1 MARQSKQTEQI
12 IQEAVESFPIF
23 ATHLWHYLRLPSPT
37 PVQYQVADFLQS
49 GPSRRIIMAYRG
61 CGKSFLTAGYV
72 LWRLRRDPNCKVLVI
87 SAAQDRADAFSVFCH
102 DLLRNWFMVK
112 DLFPSDTQR
121 FSKVAFDVYGAKPD
135 QSPSVRS
142 SGIFG
147 QITGSRADLI
157 VADDVETPQSCETQL
172 IRDKLR
178 ESIKEFD
185 SVIKPGGEIV
195 FLGTP
200 HTQDSVY
207 AKLEVSGYNV
217 RIWPA
222 LYPTGKKLKSYYGD
236 RLAPKIQTD
245 LEADKGLAGHPVDP
259 ERFDWAELEARQLSI
274 GRSTFN
280 LQFLLDISLSDE
292 ERFPLKLRDLCVFRL
307 NRENGP
313 NKVVWLANGDKAL
326 DLPSVGLH
334 GDLFYKPAQIGD
346 EFLEYTGVVMAVD
359 PSGRGSDELGY
370 AVVAYLNGNLF
381 LLSSGGL
388 RGGYS
393 EPNLKKLAL
402 IAKEFKVKQILVES
416 NLGLGM
422 FSELLKRYLGTIY
435 PCTVEEVRHTKQKEL
450 RIIDTLE
457 PVLNQH
463 RLMVDTDVITN
474 DIASTE
480 CYPGEVRSQ
489 YQLFFQL
496 TRITKEKNSI
506 RHDDRLDAL
515 AMAVQ
520 YFTESMAVTE
530 QKAIAAREAEQ
541 WELERKFVQGDGG
554 LSIDALGYA
563 RSLED
568 LQKAL
573 YATSGASNWLE
584 DL

>member
-1 MARQSKQTEQI
+1 MAKPNKQTEKI
-12 IQEAVESFPIF
+12 IQEAIASFPVF

-37 PVQYQVADFLQS
+37 PVQYQLADYLQN
-49 GPSRRIIMAYRG
+49 GPERRIIMAYRG

-72 LWRLRRDPNCKVLVI
+72 LWRLRRDPDTKVLVI

-200 HTQDSVY
+200 HTQDSIY
-207 AKLEVSGYNV
+207 AKLEMAGYSC

-222 LYPTGKKLKSYYGD
+222 LYPTAKKRQNYYGH
-236 RLAPKIQTD
+236 RLAPKIQAD
-245 LEADKGLAGHPVDP
+245 LDEDKSLAGHPVDP
-259 ERFDWAELEARQLSI
+259 RRFGWEELEARQLSI
-274 GRSTFN
+274 GKSTFN

-292 ERFPLKLRDLCVFRL
+292 EKFPLKLKDLCVFRL
-307 NRENGP
+307 NREQGP
-313 NKVVWLANGDKAL
+313 DKVVWMANGDKAL

-334 GDLFYKPAQIGD
+334 GDLFYKPAQIGS
-346 EFLEYTGVVMAVD
+346 EFLDYTGVVMSVD

-381 LLSSGGL
+381 LLASGGL

-393 EPNLKKLAL
+393 ETNLKKLAV

-435 PCTVEEVRHTKQKEL
+435 PCSIEEVRHTKQKEV

-463 RLMVDTDVITN
+463 RLMVDTDVITQ
-474 DIASTE
+474 DLASTE
-480 CYPGEVRSQ
+480 CYPTETRSQ

-520 YFTESMAVTE
+520 YFTESMAQTE
-530 QKAIAAREAEQ
+530 KNAMAARLAEQ
-541 WELERKFVQGDGG
+541 WELERKFIQGDGG
-554 LSIDALGYA
+554 LSVDVMGYA
-563 RSLED
+563 TSLED
-568 LQKAL
+568 LQRASM
-573 YATSGASNWLE
+573 ASVGGANWL
-584 DL
+584 DT

>member
-1 MARQSKQTEQI
+1 MPRPNKQTEKL
-12 IQEAVESFPIF
+12 IQEAVESFPVF

-37 PVQYQVADFLQS
+37 PVQYQLADYLQN
-49 GPSRRIIMAYRG
+49 GPDRRIIMAYRG

-72 LWRLRRDPNCKVLVI
+72 LWRLRRNPDTKVLVI

-200 HTQDSVY
+200 HTQDSIY
-207 AKLEVSGYNV
+207 AKLEMAGYSC

-222 LYPTGKKLKSYYGD
+222 LYPTAKKRQNYYGH
-236 RLAPKIQTD
+236 RLAPKIQSELD
-245 LEADKGLAGHPVDP
+245 EDKSLAGHPVDP
-259 ERFDWAELEARQLSI
+259 RRFGWEELEARQLSI
-274 GRSTFN
+274 GKSTFN

-292 ERFPLKLRDLCVFRL
+292 EKFPLKLKDLCVFRL
-307 NRENGP
+307 NRERGP
-313 NKVVWLANGDKAL
+313 DKVVWMANGDKAL

-334 GDLFYKPAQIGD
+334 GDLFYKPAQIGS
-346 EFLEYTGVVMAVD
+346 EFLEYTGVVMSVD

-381 LLSSGGL
+381 LLASGGL

-393 EPNLKKLAL
+393 EANLKKLAL
-402 IAKEFKVKQILVES
+402 IGKEYKVKQILVES

-435 PCTVEEVRHTKQKEL
+435 PCSIEEVRHTKQKEV

-463 RLMVDTDVITN
+463 RLMVDTDVITQ
-474 DIASTE
+474 DLATTE
-480 CYPGEVRSQ
+480 CYPTETRSQ

-520 YFTESMAVTE
+520 YFTESMAQTE
-530 QKAIAAREAEQ
+530 KNAMAARLAEQ
-541 WELERKFVQGDGG
+541 WELERKFIQGDGG
-554 LSIDALGYA
+554 LSVDVMGYA
-563 RSLED
+563 TSLED
-568 LQKAL
+568 LQRASM
-573 YATSGASNWLE
+573 ASVGGANWL
-584 DL
+584 DT

>member
-236 RLAPKIQTD
+236 RLAPKIQAD

-573 YATSGASNWLE
+573 YATSGSSNWLE

>member
-1 MARQSKQTEQI
+1 MPRSSKQTEQI
-12 IQEAVESFPIF
+12 IKEAAESFPVF
-23 ATHLWHYLRLPSPT
+23 ATYLWDYLRLPSPT
-37 PVQYQVADFLQS
+37 PVQYQVADYLQN
-49 GPSRRIIMAYRG
+49 GPNRRIIMAYRG

-207 AKLEVSGYNV
+207 AKLEVSGYSV

-222 LYPTGKKLKSYYGD
+222 LYPTGKKLKNYYGN
-236 RLAPKIQTD
+236 RLAPKIQAD
-245 LEADKGLAGHPVDP
+245 LDDDPGLAGHPVDP
-259 ERFDWAELEARQLSI
+259 RRFDWAELEARQMSI

-292 ERFPLKLRDLCVFRL
+292 EKFPLKLRDLCVFRL

-370 AVVAYLNGNLF
+370 AVVSYLNGNLF
-381 LLSSGGL
+381 LLASGGL

-435 PCTVEEVRHTKQKEL
+435 PCSVEEVRHTKQKEL
-450 RIIDTLE
+450 RIIETLE

-463 RLMVDTDVITN
+463 RLMVDTDVILE
-474 DIASTE
+474 DLASTE
-480 CYPGEVRSQ
+480 TYPSEVRSQ

-496 TRITKEKNSI
+496 TRITKEKNSL

-541 WELERKFVQGDGG
+541 WELERKFIQGDGG
-554 LSIDALGYA
+554 VKIDALGYA
-563 RSLED
+563 TSLED

-573 YATSGASNWLE
+573 YATSGSASWFEEL
-584 DL
+584 